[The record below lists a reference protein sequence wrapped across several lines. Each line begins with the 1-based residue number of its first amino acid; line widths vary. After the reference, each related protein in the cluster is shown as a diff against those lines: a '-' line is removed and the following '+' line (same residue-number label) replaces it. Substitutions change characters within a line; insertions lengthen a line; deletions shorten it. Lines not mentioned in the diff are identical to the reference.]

1 VPRRRRWEPD
11 SIVPELVER
20 TAAERNRV
28 SDEVREVE
36 RRLADK
42 KRYLRK
48 LEDTLKALKG
58 TARRR

>member
-42 KRYLRK
+42 KRYLRE